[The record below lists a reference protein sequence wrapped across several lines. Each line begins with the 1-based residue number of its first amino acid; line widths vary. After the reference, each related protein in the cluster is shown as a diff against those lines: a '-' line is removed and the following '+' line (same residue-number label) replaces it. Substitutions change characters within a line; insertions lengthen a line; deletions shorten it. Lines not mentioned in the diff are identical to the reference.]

1 MKYFVYLL
9 ASIIF
14 IALDQFSKFYIVQSI
29 KYGTKIQI
37 IRNFF
42 SLTNVR
48 NFGAGFSILQNQRA
62 FLIFVPIVAVFVL
75 TYLLVTE
82 KNKRKITSI
91 SYILIIA
98 GAIGNL
104 IDRVRLGFVI
114 DFLDFIIFGYDF
126 PVFNLA
132 DTFITIG
139 CFLLIID
146 NLLGS
151 KDAKN

>member
-48 NFGAGFSILQNQRA
+48 NFGAGFSILQNQKT

>member
-48 NFGAGFSILQNQRA
+48 NFGAGFSILQNQRT

-104 IDRVRLGFVI
+104 IDRVRLGYVI

>member
-48 NFGAGFSILQNQRA
+48 NFGAGFSILQNQRT

>member
-48 NFGAGFSILQNQRA
+48 NFGAGFSILQNQRT
-62 FLIFVPIVAVFVL
+62 FLVFVPIVAVFVL